1 MVVTM
6 ICQSNVS
13 VGFVVSASLPVHI
26 ASYKILSLCLQVY
39 LTLKLH
45 FMRLL
50 CVNWKVN
57 DATMLY
63 GVSTI

>member
-26 ASYKILSLCLQVY
+26 ALYKILSLCVQVY

-50 CVNWKVN
+50 
-57 DATMLY
+57 
-63 GVSTI
+63 